1 MGTLSIADN
10 LLFFTELVSMPVL
23 DVRGRRIGR
32 VKDAALVPMVNSS
45 RIDRVLVGGGYTW
58 LTIRYDQIRSI
69 VLGKGIV
76 LDDELLTPYHDDEYM
91 LRIGRDLLDQQIIDV
106 TGRKVVR
113 VTDVTMG
120 IHNDGVRDTLT
131 VLEVDIGIRSI
142 FRRLCQGIV
151 SPRWIRR
158 LQRPIPPNSILWDL
172 CNVVETDPLRR
183 LRLNI
188 SYEKLEQMHP
198 ADLADI
204 VEELSPAE
212 RGAIF
217 ETIDS
222 EAAAD
227 ALSEVDPKMQAS
239 ILEALEP
246 EKAADIVEEMAPD
259 EAADILSELE
269 EGTSEEIMD
278 EMDSA
283 EKTEVQEL
291 LEFGEDTA
299 GGMMTTE
306 YVALHDNATAADAL
320 AALKGN
326 TDLLESLNT
335 LFLIDAEERLTAAIP
350 LARLFLA
357 AGDARL
363 KELAAETLIQV
374 TVDEKQNRVTELFD
388 KYNLLTLPVVDEEGK
403 LAGVITAD
411 DIISVLRQK

>member
-1 MGTLSIADN
+1 MGTSPLADN

-69 VLGKGIV
+69 VLGQGIE
-76 LDDELLTPYHDDEYM
+76 LNDELLTPYHDDEYM

-120 IHNDGVRDTLT
+120 IHHDGVRDTLT

-142 FRRLCQGIV
+142 FRRLCQGLV

-172 CNVVETDPLRR
+172 CNVVEADPLRR

-188 SYEKLEQMHP
+188 SYEKLEMHP

-204 VEELSPAE
+204 VEDLSPAE
-212 RGAIF
+212 REAIF

-291 LEFGEDTA
+291 LEFEEDTA

-326 TDLLESLNT
+326 TDLLETLNT

-350 LARLFLA
+350 LARLFLVS
-357 AGDARL
+357 GDARL
-363 KELAAETLIQV
+363 KDQASETLIQV
-374 TVDEKQNRVTELFD
+374 TVDETEKRVTALFD

-411 DIISVLRQK
+411 DIISVLRRK